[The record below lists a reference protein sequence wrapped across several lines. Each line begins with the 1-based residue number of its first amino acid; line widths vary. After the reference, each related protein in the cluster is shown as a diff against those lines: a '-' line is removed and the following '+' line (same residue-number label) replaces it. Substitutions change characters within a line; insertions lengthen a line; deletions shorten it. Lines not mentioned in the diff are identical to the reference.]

1 MAFEVEEIIGMFT
14 LVVSVVLVFVYTSTL
29 TIICRG
35 VRYTKVIIITV
46 LLLISNLVLTL
57 LPLL

>member
-1 MAFEVEEIIGMFT
+1 MAFEVEEIVGMFT
-14 LVVSVVLVFVYTSTL
+14 LVVSVVLVFVYTCTL

>member
-46 LLLISNLVLTL
+46 LLLISNLVFTL